1 MKKILLAAALC
12 GFLASS
18 CKKEDK
24 KFCFECVSKSTMG
37 SVSSDME
44 FEHCDLTED
53 EAKQIEKEGTT
64 NEGDAS
70 TTTTCK
76 KK

>member
-1 MKKILLAAALC
+1 
-12 GFLASS
+12 
-18 CKKEDK
+18 
-24 KFCFECVSKSTMG
+24 MG